1 MKGGIYPVWNGVI
14 IPSGFTDQWNI
25 ERECDIVLFVN
36 GIPFVVIENKSP
48 SESLDEAIFQHIR
61 NQRSDEIPQL
71 FYYAQILIAVN
82 KNKAKYAIINSSKD
96 YWSIWREEEK
106 QNIDIIRNLINIPLP
121 KKEKKTLYTCDF
133 ASYRDHFNQQELAGA
148 IEPTEQDKIL
158 YALCRPERLLDL
170 IANFCVF
177 DNAVRKIARHHQ
189 FFATHAAAK
198 RIQQHDEYHIKKKG
212 GV

>member
-106 QNIDIIRNLINIPLP
+106 QNID
-121 KKEKKTLYTCDF
+121 YT
-133 ASYRDHFNQQELAGA
+133 
-148 IEPTEQDKIL
+148 
-158 YALCRPERLLDL
+158 
-170 IANFCVF
+170 
-177 DNAVRKIARHHQ
+177 
-189 FFATHAAAK
+189 
-198 RIQQHDEYHIKKKG
+198 
-212 GV
+212 